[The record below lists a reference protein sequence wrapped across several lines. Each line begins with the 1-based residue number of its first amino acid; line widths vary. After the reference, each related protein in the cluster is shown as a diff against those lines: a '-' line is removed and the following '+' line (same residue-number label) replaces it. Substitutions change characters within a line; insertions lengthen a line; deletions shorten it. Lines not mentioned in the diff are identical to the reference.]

1 MESRVATR
9 FSCTLFIVTRKIGRF
24 LHLSLW
30 LAVGTYS
37 QTKQVQTKQETKLT
51 LHAAGP
57 FDVKLAPQK
66 PDNPQAEEA
75 KLGRMSLDKE
85 FHGDLKAFSKGEMI
99 SLMTEAKGSA
109 VYVAIERVTGK
120 LHGRTGSFALH
131 HTGIMTRGEP
141 ELTIRVVP
149 DSGSGELTGITGSMT
164 IKIEG
169 KNHFYEF
176 DYSLPDAK

>member
-1 MESRVATR
+1 MT
-9 FSCTLFIVTRKIGRF
+9 
-24 LHLSLW
+24 H
-30 LAVGTYS
+30 
-37 QTKQVQTKQETKLT
+37 
-51 LHAAGP
+51 HAAGSS
-57 FDVKLAPQK
+57 DVKLAPQK

-75 KLGRMSLDKE
+75 KVGRMSLDKE
-85 FHGDLKAFSKGEMI
+85 FHGDLEAISKGEMI
-99 SLMTEAKGSA
+99 SLMTETKGST
-109 VYVAIERVTGK
+109 VYAAIERVTGK
-120 LHGRTGSFALH
+120 VQGRKGSFALH

-141 ELTIRVVP
+141 ELVIKVVP